1 MRLVLSDNSFRIN
14 GIPYEGFPII
24 LDDDQKIVEDAH
36 WFLIDHCIKRGRV
49 NSKGSWHRY
58 GKDLYDFF
66 GFVITNKFNWKAER
80 RVGVPSVIESYRD
93 WSLNEC
99 GLKSSTINQRLRTII
114 LFYRWAL
121 KIGIIQRVPFESE
134 TVFVRKLNPFFQHI
148 GSSENRSESADIL
161 LTEKREPIQFLTQ
174 DQVKIS
180 LNAIENPTHR
190 LLLRLPLQTGLRS
203 EEFRTFPLSYVVSPT
218 SDADGH
224 LKNHNVVLCRPEDMQ
239 LKGSKPRKI
248 HVPRLLMG
256 DLWEYSIFDRE
267 KRIKR
272 SKPSPETLFLTRDGN
287 AYSASAIKRVY
298 NSISD
303 KVGFRVTPHMA
314 RHTYATY
321 TLHGLRERG
330 YKGDALM
337 YLRDRLGHS
346 SVTTTQRY
354 LHLAEEI
361 DADLMIAF
369 EEEVNALFMEVEV

>member
-1 MRLVLSDNSFRIN
+1 
-14 GIPYEGFPII
+14 
-24 LDDDQKIVEDAH
+24 
-36 WFLIDHCIKRGRV
+36 
-49 NSKGSWHRY
+49 
-58 GKDLYDFF
+58 
-66 GFVITNKFNWKAER
+66 
-80 RVGVPSVIESYRD
+80 
-93 WSLNEC
+93 
-99 GLKSSTINQRLRTII
+99 
-114 LFYRWAL
+114 
-121 KIGIIQRVPFESE
+121 
-134 TVFVRKLNPFFQHI
+134 
-148 GSSENRSESADIL
+148 
-161 LTEKREPIQFLTQ
+161 
-174 DQVKIS
+174 
-180 LNAIENPTHR
+180 
-190 LLLRLPLQTGLRS
+190 
-203 EEFRTFPLSYVVSPT
+203 
-218 SDADGH
+218 
-224 LKNHNVVLCRPEDMQ
+224 
-239 LKGSKPRKI
+239 
-248 HVPRLLMG
+248 MG

-267 KRIKR
+267 KRIKS
-272 SKPSPETLFLTRDGN
+272 SKPSPKTLFLTRDGN

>member
-14 GIPYEGFPII
+14 GIPYDGFPII
-24 LDDDQKIVEDAH
+24 LDDDLKIVEDTH

-66 GFVITNKFNWKAER
+66 GFVITNDFNWKAER
-80 RVGVPSVIESYRD
+80 RVGVPSVVESYRD

-99 GLKSSTINQRLRTII
+99 GLKSSTINQRLRTIV

-121 KIGIIQRVPFESE
+121 KNRIIRSVPFESE
-134 TVFVRKLNPFFQHI
+134 AVFVRKHNHFFQHI
-148 GSSENRSESADIL
+148 DSNANRSESADIL
-161 LTEKREPIQFLTQ
+161 LTEKQEPIQFLTQ
-174 DQVKIS
+174 DQVKAC
-180 LNAIENPTHR
+180 LNAIDNPTHR

-218 SDADGH
+218 SNLDGQ
-224 LKNHNVVLCRPEDMQ
+224 LSNHNVVLCRPEEMR

-248 HVPRLLMG
+248 HIPRLLMG
-256 DLWEYSIFDRE
+256 DLWEYSVLERV
-267 KRIKR
+267 KRFKLNK
-272 SKPSPETLFLTRDGN
+272 SLPGELFLTRVGN
-287 AYSASAIKRVY
+287 PYSASAIKRVY
-298 NSISD
+298 QTVSD
-303 KVGFRVTPHMA
+303 KVGFRVTPHML

-330 YKGDALM
+330 YKGDALL

-354 LHLAEEI
+354 LHLVEEI
-361 DADLMIAF
+361 DADLMIVF
-369 EEEVNALFMEVEV
+369 EEEVNALFMEVEA

>member
-80 RVGVPSVIESYRD
+80 RVGVLSVIESYRD

-121 KIGIIQRVPFESE
+121 KIGIIPSVPFESE
-134 TVFVRKLNPFFQHI
+134 TVIVRKQNHFFQHI
-148 GSSENRSESADIL
+148 GSSTNQSESADIL
-161 LTEKREPIQFLTQ
+161 LTEKREPIQFLTR
-174 DQVKIS
+174 DQVKIC

-218 SDADGH
+218 SDADGQ
-224 LKNHNVVLCRPEDMQ
+224 LKNHNVVLCRPEDMR

-248 HVPRLLMG
+248 HVPRLLMD
-256 DLWEYSIFDRE
+256 DLWEYSVFDRE

-272 SKPSPETLFLTRDGN
+272 SNHSPETLFLTRDGN

-298 NSISD
+298 NSVSD

-354 LHLAEEI
+354 LHLLEEI

>member
-58 GKDLYDFF
+58 GKDLYDYF
-66 GFVITNKFNWKAER
+66 GFVFTNKFNWKAEC

-121 KIGIIQRVPFESE
+121 KIGIIQSVPFESE
-134 TVFVRKLNPFFQHI
+134 TVFVHKKNHFFQHI
-148 GSSENRSESADIL
+148 VSSANRSESADIL
-161 LTEKREPIQFLTQ
+161 LTEKREPIQFLTR
-174 DQVKIS
+174 DQVKIC

-218 SDADGH
+218 SDADGQ
-224 LKNHNVVLCRPEDMQ
+224 LKNHNVVLCRPEDMR

-256 DLWEYSIFDRE
+256 DLWEYSVFDRE

-298 NSISD
+298 NSVSD

-354 LHLAEEI
+354 LHLVEEI
-361 DADLMIAF
+361 DADLMIAL

>member
-49 NSKGSWHRY
+49 NSKRSWHRY

-66 GFVITNKFNWKAER
+66 GFVITNKFNWKAAR

-121 KIGIIQRVPFESE
+121 KIGIIQSVPFESE
-134 TVFVRKLNPFFQHI
+134 TVFVRKQNHFFQHI
-148 GSSENRSESADIL
+148 GSNANRSESADIL
-161 LTEKREPIQFLTQ
+161 LTEKREPIQFLTR
-174 DQVKIS
+174 DQVKIC

-218 SDADGH
+218 SDAGGQ
-224 LKNHNVVLCRPEDMQ
+224 LRNHNVVLCRPEDMR

-256 DLWEYSIFDRE
+256 DLWEYSVFERE
-267 KRIKR
+267 KRIKCN
-272 SKPSPETLFLTRDGN
+272 KPSPETLFLTREGN

-298 NSISD
+298 NTVSD
-303 KVGFRVTPHMA
+303 KVGFRVTPHMV

-346 SVTTTQRY
+346 SVTTTQLY
-354 LHLAEEI
+354 LHLVEEI

-369 EEEVNALFMEVEV
+369 EEEINALFMEVEV

>member
-121 KIGIIQRVPFESE
+121 KIGIIQSVPFESE
-134 TVFVRKLNPFFQHI
+134 TVFVRKQNHFFQHI
-148 GSSENRSESADIL
+148 GSSANRSESADIL
-161 LTEKREPIQFLTQ
+161 LTEKREPIQFLTR
-174 DQVKIS
+174 DQVKIC

-218 SDADGH
+218 SNADGQ
-224 LKNHNVVLCRPEDMQ
+224 LKNHNVVLCRPEDMR

-256 DLWEYSIFDRE
+256 DLWEYSVFDRE

-287 AYSASAIKRVY
+287 AYSASAIERVY
-298 NSISD
+298 NSVSD

-354 LHLAEEI
+354 LHLVEEI

-369 EEEVNALFMEVEV
+369 EEELNALFMEVEV

>member
-121 KIGIIQRVPFESE
+121 KIGIIQSVPFESE
-134 TVFVRKLNPFFQHI
+134 TVFVRKQNHFFQHI
-148 GSSENRSESADIL
+148 GSSKNRSESADIL
-161 LTEKREPIQFLTQ
+161 LTEKREPIQFLTR
-174 DQVKIS
+174 DQVKIC

-218 SDADGH
+218 SDADGQ
-224 LKNHNVVLCRPEDMQ
+224 LKNHNVVLCRPEDMR

-256 DLWEYSIFDRE
+256 DLWEYSVLIGKRE
-267 KRIKR
+267 
-272 SKPSPETLFLTRDGN
+272 S
-287 AYSASAIKRVY
+287 SAI
-298 NSISD
+298 N
-303 KVGFRVTPHMA
+303 P
-314 RHTYATY
+314 
-321 TLHGLRERG
+321 
-330 YKGDALM
+330 
-337 YLRDRLGHS
+337 RLKPCS
-346 SVTTTQRY
+346 
-354 LHLAEEI
+354 
-361 DADLMIAF
+361 
-369 EEEVNALFMEVEV
+369 

>member
-58 GKDLYDFF
+58 GKDLYDYF
-66 GFVITNKFNWKAER
+66 GFVVTNKFNWKVAR

-121 KIGIIQRVPFESE
+121 RIGIIQSVPFESE
-134 TVFVRKLNPFFQHI
+134 TVFVRKQNHFFQHI
-148 GSSENRSESADIL
+148 GSNANRSESADIL
-161 LTEKREPIQFLTQ
+161 LTEKQEPIQFLTRE
-174 DQVKIS
+174 QVKIC

-190 LLLRLPLQTGLRS
+190 LLLRIPLQTGLRS
-203 EEFRTFPLSYVVSPT
+203 EEIRTFPLSYVVSPT
-218 SDADGH
+218 SDADGQ
-224 LKNHNVVLCRPEDMQ
+224 LRNHNVVLCRPEDMR

-256 DLWEYSIFDRE
+256 DLWEYSVFDRE

-298 NSISD
+298 NTVSD
-303 KVGFRVTPHMA
+303 KVGFRVTPHMV

-346 SVTTTQRY
+346 SVTTTQLY
-354 LHLAEEI
+354 LHLVEEI
-361 DADLMIAF
+361 DSDLMIAF